1 MVVDEEVADAG
12 GGGPGGIVEGLG
24 EVDVVGVELV
34 AALDDDRLED
44 PEFDV
49 LGVESVDIAVAPV
62 GDVDEVL
69 VGGAVVAGGATT
81 FPLLKLTAPKFE
93 VKAADDVAAAP
104 GVDVGEA

>member
-1 MVVDEEVADAG
+1 MK
-12 GGGPGGIVEGLG
+12 IQTY
-24 EVDVVGVELV
+24 
-34 AALDDDRLED
+34 

-93 VKAADDVAAAP
+93 VKAADDVAAVP
-104 GVDVGEA
+104 GVDVGEAWPFAMGEAPVDLETAPVGWKKSSRWSLCFHEIWSF

>member
-44 PEFDV
+44 
-49 LGVESVDIAVAPV
+49 LKRNLESPISIFHPYKKNSKWQR
-62 GDVDEVL
+62 
-69 VGGAVVAGGATT
+69 
-81 FPLLKLTAPKFE
+81 P
-93 VKAADDVAAAP
+93 
-104 GVDVGEA
+104 